1 MNGRK
6 LWLAIGLLALV
17 WAPAACPQWDYDERS
32 LAPFV
37 PTPQEVVEKMLQV
50 AGVKKDD
57 MVYDLGCGDG
67 RIIITAAQKFG
78 ARATGVELDAELFRK
93 TQARIQELKLQER
106 VKIVNANALEVDFSP
121 ATVVT
126 LYLLTDSNTKLKPNL
141 EKYLKPGSRV
151 VSHDFVV
158 TGWAPAKVEKV
169 NRDSRVHTIYLYEM
183 PPKKESGNLGRAP
196 IRSTTPLP
204 AGLASRRR

>member
-1 MNGRK
+1 MISRRY
-6 LWLAIGLLALV
+6 LLVLGLLVLAAPPPAL
-17 WAPAACPQWDYDERS
+17 PQWDYDERS

-50 AGVKKDD
+50 AGVKKDE

-78 ARATGVELDAELFRK
+78 ARSTGVELDPELFKK
-93 TQARIQELKLQER
+93 TQARIQELKLQDR
-106 VKIVNANALEVDFSP
+106 VKIIHGNLLEVDLSP
-121 ATVVT
+121 ANVVT

-151 VSHDFVV
+151 VSHDFQV
-158 TGWAPAKVEKV
+158 TGWTASKVEKV
-169 NRDSRVHTIYLYEM
+169 TRDSRTHTIYLYDM
-183 PPKKESGNLGRAP
+183 PPKN
-196 IRSTTPLP
+196 
-204 AGLASRRR
+204 